1 MTPSGLVAEAATL
14 MSTRS
19 ARLTCWPRTCAVLL
33 RCALEA
39 ALAEY
44 WSGVDARLAKL
55 PMAHQLLVLHGWAGR
70 EMAADV
76 GEAWRCL
83 SHAAHHHAY
92 ELSPTMT
99 ELVAWRTHVERLIS
113 ELGTATVFPGRR
125 QSLRPRPS

>member
-1 MTPSGLVAEAATL
+1 MTPFGLVAEAGTL
-14 MSTRS
+14 MSTKS
-19 ARLTCWPRTCAVLL
+19 GRLTCWPRTCAVLM

-44 WSGVDARLAKL
+44 WSDVDGRLAKV
-55 PMAHQLLVLHGWAGR
+55 PMAHQLLVLHSYAGR

-76 GEAWRCL
+76 GGAWRSL

-99 ELVAWRTHVERLIS
+99 ELVAWRGHVERLIG
-113 ELGTATVFPGRR
+113 ELTTGSSGVD
-125 QSLRPRPS
+125 